1 MLISKFI
8 KKKSVDIELCPAIK
22 KKVIDLFQ
30 ANFERTQ
37 LLAPTGFV
45 HKDICGE
52 NILLDANN
60 NVKVSDF
67 GLTNNHQ
74 P

>member
-1 MLISKFI
+1 MPGNKKI
-8 KKKSVDIELCPAIK
+8 KL
-22 KKVIDLFQ
+22 IDLFQ